1 MSLIEKAAQRLDQL
15 KQATAE
21 PDDEPAE
28 LQSVP
33 AAALA
38 VEASAEALV
47 ASDPVSRSS
56 APPLVQPQ
64 LRAAPVSRSVTIDL
78 AMLHE
83 KGLVTPDHPRSTIAE
98 EFRVIKR
105 PLIANASS
113 GFGAGGARSNLVMV
127 TSAMPDEGKTF
138 CAVNLALSI
147 AMELDRT
154 VLLVDADVA
163 RPSLPRV
170 LGLPD
175 LPGLFDVLEGRVADV
190 GEVLHPTNVE
200 KLSFLASGTLNP
212 RAPELLASESMAA
225 LLEELAGRHP
235 DRIVVFD
242 SPPLL
247 VTTEA
252 NELAAHMGQ
261 VVLVALAGRTQH
273 AEVKRAVAATQSCPA
288 RFMVLNQARPE
299 GASGYGYG
307 YGYGYAR

>member
-1 MSLIEKAAQRLDQL
+1 MSLIEKAAERLEEMRR
-15 KQATAE
+15 AGAAA
-21 PDDEPAE
+21 PVP
-28 LQSVP
+28 P
-33 AAALA
+33 AAAG
-38 VEASAEALV
+38 
-47 ASDPVSRSS
+47 
-56 APPLVQPQ
+56 APWPPG
-64 LRAAPVSRSVTIDL
+64 AAPARPGPARLEIDL
-78 AMLHE
+78 ARLARE
-83 KGLVTPDHPRSTIAE
+83 GFVTAADPRSRLAE